1 MACAGLA
8 KIGDGRVDVGL
19 PLSESCF
26 LGINF
31 EVQRFLGAE
40 QFIRLLWGEE
50 VETFPGPVVESVG
63 DAVTLGSGSP
73 LTSTL
78 KCNSSEAAEAE

>member
-26 LGINF
+26 LAIATDAEEG
-31 EVQRFLGAE
+31 VGTRFAL
-40 QFIRLLWGEE
+40 
-50 VETFPGPVVESVG
+50 VG
-63 DAVTLGSGSP
+63 GLAAQQNDGTLGSGRI
-73 LTSTL
+73 
-78 KCNSSEAAEAE
+78 EG